1 MMERMVGAWIAG
13 GTIPVAGLGL
23 AYAVRGRSSAFFG
36 PSVHRGDRSRRVLAL
51 TFDDGP
57 SESTPAVLRQLA
69 QHGIRATFFMCGANV
84 RRLPEVAREV
94 LAAGHEIGNH
104 SDTHPRFDFKS
115 PVFIHDQLARAQ
127 EAIQAATGCSPR
139 LFRAPYGVRWFGLRS
154 AQQRLGLMGVMWTV
168 IGRDWK
174 LAPTAVSKRLIQGA
188 NNGGILCLHD
198 GRRIQTAPPIA
209 ATIEAVRIALP
220 QLLDRG
226 FRFETVGE
234 LIGASSKALKEPCPV
249 QS

>member
-1 MMERMVGAWIAG
+1 MRRMVGAWIAG
-13 GTIPVAGLGL
+13 GTIPVAGFGL

-36 PSVHRGDRSRRVLAL
+36 PSVHRGDRSRRILAL

-57 SESTPAVLRQLA
+57 SESTPALLRQLA
-69 QHGIRATFFMCGANV
+69 RHGIRATFFMCGANV

-115 PVFIHDQLARAQ
+115 PVFIYDQLARAQ
-127 EAIQAATGCSPR
+127 EAIQAATGYSPR

-154 AQQRLGLMGVMWTV
+154 AQKRLGLMGVMWTV
-168 IGRDWK
+168 LGRDWK

-188 NNGGILCLHD
+188 KNGGILCLHD
-198 GRRIQTAPPIA
+198 GRTIQPAPPMA
-209 ATIEAVRIALP
+209 VTIEAVQIALP
-220 QLLDRG
+220 QLLHHG
-226 FRFETVGE
+226 FRFETVGQ
-234 LIGASSKALKEPCPV
+234 LIGASSQAQREPCPV